1 MTLRKLPDSDDAAST
16 VVDASRSTEWTHC
29 EGRRRD
35 GRRGVGVDKRGAT
48 RHPVLPHVDVHDIG
62 PSPLLAV
69 SWVAFPATSTTD
81 ASRVCVARGFYFSN
95 NSPRDCVTIVEHA
108 HRGTVSIQLLTS
120 CALYSTKSKMVG
132 GGRKGR
138 ETQGAPSGN
147 AWRSWPRAY
156 DVVIQYAHSRYPSTL
171 TAATPLYPRLTS
183 AATHTLVC
191 MLTGWCNGVDRC
203 TG

>member
-1 MTLRKLPDSDDAAST
+1 MTFRKLRDSDDAAST
-16 VVDASRSTEWTHC
+16 VVYASRSTEWTHC

-132 GGRKGR
+132 GGAGSSRCSFWERVAKLAEGVR
-138 ETQGAPSGN
+138 CGDPV
-147 AWRSWPRAY
+147 RSQPLP
-156 DVVIQYAHSRYPSTL
+156 QYAHSRYPSV
-171 TAATPLYPRLTS
+171 PTS
-183 AATHTLVC
+183 
-191 MLTGWCNGVDRC
+191 D
-203 TG
+203 